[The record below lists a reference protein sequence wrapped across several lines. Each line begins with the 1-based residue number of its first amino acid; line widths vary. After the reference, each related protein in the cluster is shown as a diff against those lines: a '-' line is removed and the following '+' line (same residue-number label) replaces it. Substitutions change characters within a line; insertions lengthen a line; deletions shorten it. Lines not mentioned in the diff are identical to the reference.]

1 MCTTRA
7 RAPPFRSAGF
17 GGITHATPPCIYNT
31 MGSHM
36 TMSRALRQAIL
47 PKNYD
52 EVCGRLLQLH
62 TFDEINDMICR
73 YYGPRS
79 V

>member
-1 MCTTRA
+1 
-7 RAPPFRSAGF
+7 
-17 GGITHATPPCIYNT
+17 
-31 MGSHM
+31 
-36 TMSRALRQAIL
+36 MSQIQAIL

>member
-1 MCTTRA
+1 
-7 RAPPFRSAGF
+7 
-17 GGITHATPPCIYNT
+17 
-31 MGSHM
+31 MGPRT
-36 TMSRALRQAIL
+36 TMSRALIQAIL

-52 EVCGRLLQLH
+52 KVCGRLLQLH